1 VRIQTIML
9 NTLTALMLVF
19 AAGTASAKNIQTAIF
34 AGGCFWCVES
44 DFDQIKGVT
53 STTSG
58 YIGGNTN
65 NPTYKQVTKGG
76 TGHFEAVQIKF
87 DADKVS
93 YAQLLNAFWHSV
105 DVTDAGGQFCDRG
118 DSYRTA
124 VFATTPQQAASAG
137 QSKSAAESELGQ
149 KIVTPI
155 LMAGPFYKA
164 ENYHQDYHTKNPLK
178 YKFYRTRCGRD
189 KRVKQVWGNKA
200 FPGS

>member
-1 VRIQTIML
+1 MRIQTIML

-19 AAGTASAKNIQTAIF
+19 AAGTASAKSIQTAIF

-44 DFDQIKGVT
+44 DFDQVKGVQ

-58 YIGGNTN
+58 YIGGNTK
-65 NPTYKQVTKGG
+65 NPTYKQISKGG
-76 TGHFEAVQIKF
+76 TGHYEAVQIKF
-87 DADKVS
+87 DADVVS
-93 YAQLLNAFWHSV
+93 YDQLLNAFWRSV

-137 QSKSAAESELGQ
+137 QSKEAAAADLG
-149 KIVTPI
+149 KNIVTPI

-164 ENYHQDYHTKNPLK
+164 EDYHQDYHTKNPLK

-189 KRVKQVWGNKA
+189 KQVKKIWGNKA

>member
-1 VRIQTIML
+1 MRIQTIMM
-9 NTLTALMLVF
+9 NTLTAIMLII
-19 AAGTASAKNIQTAIF
+19 AAGTASAKNIQIAIF

-44 DFDQIKGVT
+44 DFDQVKGVV

-58 YIGGNTN
+58 YIGGNTK
-65 NPTYKQVTKGG
+65 NPTYKQISKGG
-76 TGHFEAVQIKF
+76 TGHYEAVQIKF
-87 DADKVS
+87 DADTVS

-124 VFATTPQQAASAG
+124 IFATTPQQAASAG
-137 QSKSAAESELGQ
+137 QSKSAAEAELGQ
-149 KIVTPI
+149 EIVTPI

-164 ENYHQDYHTKNPLK
+164 EDYHQDYHTKNPLK

-189 KRVKQVWGNKA
+189 KRVKQIWGNKA
-200 FPGS
+200 FPSS